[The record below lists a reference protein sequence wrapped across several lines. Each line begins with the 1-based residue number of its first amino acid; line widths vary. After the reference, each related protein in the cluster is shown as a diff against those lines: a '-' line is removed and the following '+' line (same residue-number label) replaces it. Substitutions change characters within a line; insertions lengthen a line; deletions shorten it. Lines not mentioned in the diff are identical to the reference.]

1 MPPLRQQESIPG
13 EQWISNRRHWIR
25 LLFGNDGYATL
36 PSGIIVQWK
45 YVDANDISDGELWYK
60 WTFAKPFTT
69 QCGFAFAVRV
79 DTDLMDGNYFGCL
92 QSKPTKTSAT
102 LGLWGYLSYTM
113 LAIGS

>member
-1 MPPLRQQESIPG
+1 MVKHDSE
-13 EQWISNRRHWIR
+13 
-25 LLFGNDGYATL
+25 GYVTL
-36 PSGIIVQWK
+36 PSGIQLKWK
-45 YVDANDISDGELWYK
+45 YHSTISGNGSTTLK
-60 WTFAKPFTT
+60 WDFISPFSNKCIFAFAKPFTT

>member
-1 MPPLRQQESIPG
+1 MQADIE
-13 EQWISNRRHWIR
+13 
-25 LLFGNDGYATL
+25 GYATL